1 MKKNNPVDELKAA
14 IEDSPIII
22 RLEAGE
28 GAEAPVHVQLG
39 GDILAISAG
48 LCMLINEYL
57 IDYVPKGRA
66 EVLKTIYEI
75 CKRNLNK
82 IEAEYMTS

>member
-1 MKKNNPVDELKAA
+1 MKKNIPVDELKAA
-14 IEDSPIII
+14 IEDSPVII

-28 GAEAPVHVQLG
+28 GAEAPLE

-48 LCMLINEYL
+48 LCVLINEYL
-57 IDYVPKGRA
+57 IDFVPEGRE